1 MSWQT
6 RILFECLQRGV
17 SVKDSWPLE
26 NSIWS
31 WAKMAPQQT
40 PMECELGWRNSLEA
54 SFHADRL
61 PAALPCALFYRMQY
75 LLESSTWVERKP
87 SGKDCGRSSRRRACD
102 GFAAFTEEYKI
113 HGCRQW
119 GRHLSHFAFHS
130 FVHLSYRSFPWN
142 ANLFLIANNQ
152 WMPSYYIHMIVF
164 LAKL

>member
-119 GRHLSHFAFHS
+119 GRHLFHFAFHS

-152 WMPSYYIHMIVF
+152 WMPAYYIHMIVF